1 MKESIMS
8 KLLRIGLLG
17 IGLVMLLGSAAA
29 AQRFAFIDSDKIQ
42 ANYKEWQKAQETF
55 NTEYKAW
62 EDQAATMD
70 SELQQMMADYDKQ
83 KLILSADKKIEREA
97 AINAKQ
103 EALNSFTREISSPGG
118 KAERRMNELVK
129 PLYDKI
135 TAAIEKVAIEENY
148 DFVFNSNGLAYAKK
162 DLDITDKVLD
172 ILENEE

>member
-1 MKESIMS
+1 MKESQMS
-8 KLLRIGLLG
+8 KLTKIGLLG
-17 IGLVMLLGSAAA
+17 MGLVMLLGSTAA

-62 EDQAATMD
+62 EDQAAAMD
-70 SELQQMMADYDKQ
+70 EELQQMLADYDKQ
-83 KLILSADKKIEREA
+83 KLILSADKKLEREA

-103 EALNSFTREISSPGG
+103 EALNSFTREISAPGG
-118 KAERRMNELVK
+118 KAEQRMNELVK

-148 DFVFNSNGLAYAKK
+148 DFVFNSAGLAYAKK
-162 DLDITDKVLD
+162 DLDITDKVLE
-172 ILENEE
+172 ILESED